1 MISSVQL
8 IKWAPNS
15 VKVADVVASF
25 FNKYA
30 DTYHVNSPLRIA
42 AFLSQV
48 MHESGS
54 FKYLREIASGRAY
67 EGRKD
72 LGNLYPGDGVKFKGR
87 GYIQIT
93 GRANYLALSNEIFKD
108 DTLIKNPDLLATP
121 QYGMQSAFWF
131 WNRRGLNVFSDKQMI
146 LTITKRING
155 GTNGFKDRVHFY
167 NIIAKDFS
175 LPVYVISGH

>member
-1 MISSVQL
+1 MITSDQL

-15 VKVADVVASF
+15 IKVAEVVSIF

-30 DTYHVNSPLRIA
+30 DHYHVNTSLRKA

-72 LGNLYPGDGVKFKGR
+72 LGNIYPGDGVKFRGR
-87 GYIQIT
+87 GYLMNT
-93 GRANYLALSNEIFKD
+93 GRVNYKELSLAFFGD
-108 DTLIKNPDLLATP
+108 DTLINNPDLLATP
-121 QYGMQSAFWF
+121 QYGMKAAFWF
-131 WNRRGLNVFSDKQMI
+131 WNKKDLNAFADKQMI

-155 GTNGFKDRVHFY
+155 GTNGLKERVHFY
-167 NIIAKDFS
+167 NLIGKDLG
-175 LPVYVISGH
+175 LPYYKMT